1 MEIPASIIL
10 DASIPALISS
20 SISLFIRDCE
30 FLIPASSSKRLLP
43 ESGISN
49 HALQR
54 VPTKFIKRRRY
65 LSYNSRI
72 GNIIQVTFSNNLS
85 RVHTTWYYKSRNISN
100 WHYRC
105 HRKNKFDMGL
115 FIRKKVCIIL
125 WYTTQSMQ
133 KY

>member
-20 SISLFIRDCE
+20 SISLFITDCE
-30 FLIPASSSKRLLP
+30 FLIPASSSKKMLP

-49 HALQR
+49 HAGQG

-72 GNIIQVTFSNNLS
+72 GNIIQVTFANNLS
-85 RVHTTWYYKSRNISN
+85 RVPTTWYYKTRRISN
-100 WHYRC
+100 WNYRC
-105 HRKNKFDMGL
+105 HRKNKFDMGI
-115 FIRKKVCIIL
+115 FIREKDCIIK
-125 WYTTQSMQ
+125 WCTTQSMQ